1 MSPAAGPQERCLSKS
16 ICSAISL
23 LMQRLKPRG
32 VLVEAQ
38 GLLPHDQKLSLGT
51 CKISLSVGC
60 NPHWLSV
67 GVCIYTRTEIVVSSH
82 FKHPSL
88 SVDCKYVT

>member
-51 CKISLSVGC
+51 CKISLSVGTILIGY
-60 NPHWLSV
+60 LSGCV
-67 GVCIYTRTEIVVSSH
+67 FIHAQKSSSLLILNIHPCQLTVSM
-82 FKHPSL
+82 
-88 SVDCKYVT
+88 